1 MLKKGGQ
8 KAHASNS
15 FSALAAYEDA
25 DALGEEVAAS
35 LEKKKN
41 GSTSQAAPSDTG
53 KAVGFKQPLVRR
65 I

>member
-1 MLKKGGQ
+1 MPKKGGHE
-8 KAHASNS
+8 AHACNS

-35 LEKKKN
+35 LERRMN
-41 GSTSQAAPSDTG
+41 GSTAPVAPSDTG

-65 I
+65 S